1 MDIKIPKMTVVT
13 FVENACV
20 HGIEAKTAPGWIF
33 VRICQKQKALYLE
46 VEDTGC
52 GMDASQMQELKER
65 MLNASIDMLKD
76 GGRVG
81 IINACLRLKMVFGEQ
96 VAFRYDS
103 EYPDAIVEK
112 GRKKMGEALLKVLL
126 VDDEPFILQGLKILI
141 DWEQEGFEVVKTA
154 ANGEEA
160 LEYLRGEQ
168 VDLIIADIK
177 MPVVTGLEL
186 LEKIRGEKISDAHF
200 VILSGYADFE
210 YARKAIRYDCTDYIL
225 KPVDREE
232 LLKVLNKVQVLR
244 RADNQKKQ
252 SSREM
257 EQAYLSRHLIA
268 LIQGKFDSVNLEYVK
283 SHMDGAS
290 GIRYVEIQMDDDGRA
305 EEISDKEKRGF
316 QRQLYQYCIEFLGP
330 HASHCVFDVSTHEK
344 IYDIGLLYCDAF
356 AKEQGIDGKTYLNRF
371 LEYLIANMHQPV
383 IMLVGKK
390 VQDISN
396 IARSY
401 GNACMLRSFQGF
413 RAKKPI
419 YYYEEE
425 VQVTSEG
432 IVLCKSS
439 LDRLLKAVEQN
450 NHVEIRSA
458 IEQFYG
464 EMISREMTG
473 ETMNLNINYLLFQ
486 LIHLASEQDD
496 GVNQE
501 EILRL
506 ISESS
511 FEKGVMR
518 GSKAHL
524 TRFACEYGDYLSQL
538 RKNVSR
544 GVLGEI
550 EREIRENYAKNI
562 TLKSLSE
569 KYYVNSAYLGQLFRK
584 KNGQSFKDY
593 LNNYRM
599 ERAAD
604 LLLHTDKKIVEIAE
618 EVGYH
623 DLDYFVNRFILVKG
637 CTPAKFRREA

>member
-1 MDIKIPKMTVVT
+1 
-13 FVENACV
+13 
-20 HGIEAKTAPGWIF
+20 
-33 VRICQKQKALYLE
+33 
-46 VEDTGC
+46 
-52 GMDASQMQELKER
+52 
-65 MLNASIDMLKD
+65 
-76 GGRVG
+76 
-81 IINACLRLKMVFGEQ
+81 
-96 VAFRYDS
+96 
-103 EYPDAIVEK
+103 
-112 GRKKMGEALLKVLL
+112 MGEALLKVLL

-186 LEKIRGEKISDAHF
+186 LEKIRREKISDAHF

-383 IMLVGKK
+383 IMLVG
-390 VQDISN
+390 
-396 IARSY
+396 
-401 GNACMLRSFQGF
+401 
-413 RAKKPI
+413 
-419 YYYEEE
+419 
-425 VQVTSEG
+425 
-432 IVLCKSS
+432 
-439 LDRLLKAVEQN
+439 
-450 NHVEIRSA
+450 
-458 IEQFYG
+458 
-464 EMISREMTG
+464 
-473 ETMNLNINYLLFQ
+473 
-486 LIHLASEQDD
+486 
-496 GVNQE
+496 
-501 EILRL
+501 
-506 ISESS
+506 
-511 FEKGVMR
+511 
-518 GSKAHL
+518 
-524 TRFACEYGDYLSQL
+524 
-538 RKNVSR
+538 
-544 GVLGEI
+544 
-550 EREIRENYAKNI
+550 
-562 TLKSLSE
+562 
-569 KYYVNSAYLGQLFRK
+569 
-584 KNGQSFKDY
+584 
-593 LNNYRM
+593 
-599 ERAAD
+599 
-604 LLLHTDKKIVEIAE
+604 
-618 EVGYH
+618 
-623 DLDYFVNRFILVKG
+623 
-637 CTPAKFRREA
+637 

>member
-1 MDIKIPKMTVVT
+1 
-13 FVENACV
+13 
-20 HGIEAKTAPGWIF
+20 
-33 VRICQKQKALYLE
+33 
-46 VEDTGC
+46 
-52 GMDASQMQELKER
+52 
-65 MLNASIDMLKD
+65 
-76 GGRVG
+76 
-81 IINACLRLKMVFGEQ
+81 
-96 VAFRYDS
+96 
-103 EYPDAIVEK
+103 
-112 GRKKMGEALLKVLL
+112 MGEALLKVLL

-425 VQVTSEG
+425 VQVTSGG

-450 NHVEIRSA
+450 NHV
-458 IEQFYG
+458 
-464 EMISREMTG
+464 
-473 ETMNLNINYLLFQ
+473 
-486 LIHLASEQDD
+486 
-496 GVNQE
+496 
-501 EILRL
+501 
-506 ISESS
+506 
-511 FEKGVMR
+511 
-518 GSKAHL
+518 
-524 TRFACEYGDYLSQL
+524 
-538 RKNVSR
+538 
-544 GVLGEI
+544 
-550 EREIRENYAKNI
+550 
-562 TLKSLSE
+562 
-569 KYYVNSAYLGQLFRK
+569 
-584 KNGQSFKDY
+584 
-593 LNNYRM
+593 
-599 ERAAD
+599 
-604 LLLHTDKKIVEIAE
+604 
-618 EVGYH
+618 
-623 DLDYFVNRFILVKG
+623 
-637 CTPAKFRREA
+637 